1 MIAAHGGKLISR
13 VLSTDKSRRLLENA
27 REMQTL
33 EVSDDTLLDMANIA
47 TGSFSPLEGFMG
59 QQDLIDVLAS
69 NSLQDGTIWTLPV
82 VLPSPQKPL
91 ARPGEDVILTDGEG
105 RPKGLL
111 HLEEVFA
118 HNQEETAQA
127 VFGTTDLLHPGVK
140 KMAEE
145 GSHLMSGKIE
155 LIKMPRPIAPGWE
168 MTPLQTREAF
178 RKNGWQTITGFQT
191 RNVPHRAH
199 EYLQKVALEIT
210 DGILL
215 HPLVGWKKSGDYS
228 PSAIMR
234 GYQTLIRH
242 YYPKDRALLAA
253 LATKMRYAGPKE
265 AIFHAIIRKNF
276 GCTHFIIGRDHAGV
290 GGFYRKY
297 EAHEFVDVVGDL
309 GIEIL
314 KLKGPY
320 YCKRCESIAT
330 EKTCPHPEDAHL
342 SISGTQVRAMLAAKE
357 KLPKEFM
364 RPEVSEELSH
374 EDLL

>member
-1 MIAAHGGKLISR
+1 
-13 VLSTDKSRRLLENA
+13 
-27 REMQTL
+27 
-33 EVSDDTLLDMANIA
+33 
-47 TGSFSPLEGFMG
+47 
-59 QQDLIDVLAS
+59 
-69 NSLQDGTIWTLPV
+69 
-82 VLPSPQKPL
+82 
-91 ARPGEDVILTDGEG
+91 
-105 RPKGLL
+105 
-111 HLEEVFA
+111 
-118 HNQEETAQA
+118 
-127 VFGTTDLLHPGVK
+127 
-140 KMAEE
+140 
-145 GSHLMSGKIE
+145 
-155 LIKMPRPIAPGWE
+155 
-168 MTPLQTREAF
+168 
-178 RKNGWQTITGFQT
+178 
-191 RNVPHRAH
+191 
-199 EYLQKVALEIT
+199 
-210 DGILL
+210 
-215 HPLVGWKKSGDYS
+215 
-228 PSAIMR
+228 MR